1 MDIIYRTKQFV
12 RALTTRSL
20 PVDAWIVIQA
30 VLSPAEVALFRQH
43 ANVDRVHS
51 FCVLQT
57 LQAAGETDSRLLAAA
72 LLHDIGKCRLP
83 PTLWDRVAGSLGDRF
98 IPRRVQRWAE
108 GGNGAWR
115 RPFVIRCRHAEW
127 GAQLAREAGS
137 HPITVRLIRYHQSDG
152 CPLRDDVERR
162 LLQRL
167 QWADD
172 QN

>member
-1 MDIIYRTKQFV
+1 MGIIYRTERFV
-12 RALTTRSL
+12 RALATRRL
-20 PVDAWIVIQA
+20 AAEAWIEIEA
-30 VLSPAEVALFRQH
+30 VLSPAEVALFHQH
-43 ANVDRVHS
+43 SAVDRVHS
-51 FCVLQT
+51 FRVLQT
-57 LQAAGETDSRLLAAA
+57 LQAAGETDPHLLAAA
-72 LLHDIGKCRLP
+72 LLHDIGKSRLP

-98 IPRRVQRWAE
+98 FPRRMQEWAE

-127 GAQLAREAGS
+127 GAQMAREAGS
-137 HPITVRLIRYHQSDG
+137 HPTTVRLIRHHQNDG
-152 CPLRDDVERR
+152 GALRDDEERR